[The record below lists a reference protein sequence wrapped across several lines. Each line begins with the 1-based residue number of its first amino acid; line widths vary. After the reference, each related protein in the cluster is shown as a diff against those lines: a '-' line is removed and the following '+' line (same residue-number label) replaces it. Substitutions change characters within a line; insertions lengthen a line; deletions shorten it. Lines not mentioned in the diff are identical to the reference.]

1 MKRLIDISEI
11 MVNGKST
18 VTKGTVPVDTWRRYT
33 HLLVKYF
40 KEDPDAQAF
49 ADSFAVSITP
59 KDFKKKH
66 SYNTSFPY
74 YVDFDPIITLW
85 TWVAS
90 QEIGSLKGAPAFVR
104 GGVTINDV
112 SGIKN
117 LQHMPVYVGGDV
129 RITHCPDL
137 VSLDHF
143 SPYCARLVTIAGN
156 DKLQTLRG
164 LPDIINET
172 LTIMDNDGLT
182 DVLEHLPKKIEG
194 DLIISNNSS
203 LPKYKEGDLRK
214 ICNIRGE
221 VGGTN
226 IIVHSM

>member
-11 MVNGKST
+11 MVNGKCT
-18 VTKGTVPVDTWRRYT
+18 VTKGTVPDDTWRRYT

-66 SYNTSFPY
+66 DYNTSCPY

-85 TWVAS
+85 PWIAS
-90 QEIGSLKGAPAFVR
+90 EEVGSLKGAPAFVR
-104 GGVTINDV
+104 GGVIIKKV

-129 RITHCPDL
+129 RITDCPDL
-137 VSLDHF
+137 VSLDYF
-143 SPYCARLVTIAGN
+143 SPYCARLVTIKGN
-156 DKLQTLRG
+156 NKLQTLRG